1 MSAPQ
6 AAGAKKPARRA
17 GSSGGLSGA
26 ALLSRRGQ
34 DPALTFLLLL
44 PLGILHLSSA
54 RPQDSG
60 AWSLIELA
68 MQRLGPWAAPA
79 LGAAL
84 LLALFWAIGR
94 VRAKGLAWRT
104 GSLTAIIEGVLWGI
118 ALGPVLR
125 FATNV
130 LPLESAPLQ
139 LGTTHQSL
147 ALAAGAGLYEE
158 LIFRALLLGAGAL
171 LLELLIRLMGWR
183 EAAQPLG
190 CALALTISSL
200 VFAWAHVFG
209 DPQALTP
216 QVFAFRALAGLVFG
230 GLFLWRGLAVAAWGH
245 SGYDALL
252 LLG

>member
-1 MSAPQ
+1 MRVQPS
-6 AAGAKKPARRA
+6 AGAKKPGSRA
-17 GSSGGLSGA
+17 DAGGLSGA

-54 RPQDSG
+54 RPEDSG

-68 MQRLGPWAAPA
+68 MQRCGPWAAPA

-84 LLALFWAIGR
+84 LLTLLWAIGR
-94 VRAKGLAWRT
+94 VRAMSLAWRT
-104 GSLTAIIEGVLWGI
+104 GSLAAVIEGVLWGI

-125 FATNV
+125 LATNV

-139 LGTTHQSL
+139 LGSTHESL

-171 LLELLIRLMGWR
+171 LLESLIRVMGWR

-245 SGYDALL
+245 SSYDALL

>member
-1 MSAPQ
+1 ME
-6 AAGAKKPARRA
+6 AATPKGRSRPLAAA
-17 GSSGGLSGA
+17 GLSGA
-26 ALLSRRGQ
+26 AILAQRGQ

-44 PLGILHLSSA
+44 PLGIVHLSSA

-68 MQRLGPWAAPA
+68 LQRAGGWATAA

-94 VRAKGLAWRT
+94 VRALGLAWRT
-104 GSLTAIIEGVLWGI
+104 GSLTQIVEGLLWGL

-125 FATNV
+125 FTTSI

-139 LGTTHQSL
+139 VGSTHQSL

-158 LIFRALLLGAGAL
+158 LIFRGLLLGAGAL
-171 LLELLIRLMGWR
+171 LLQGLIRLLGWR
-183 EAAQPLG
+183 EAAHPLG
-190 CALALTISSL
+190 TALALTISSL
-200 VFAWAHVFG
+200 VFSWAHVLG
-209 DPQALTP
+209 DPDALDP

-230 GLFLWRGLAVAAWGH
+230 GIFLWRGLAVAAWGH

-252 LLG
+252 LLA